1 MFGLFKKK
9 TVFIE
14 CENENKVFRHEDYTD
29 ITPIAE
35 YFKNE
40 TGVIFDKQISILT
53 NKVKTFC
60 IHRKIN
66 SFFDLLNIVKQDSK
80 IKQELIDYLT
90 TNETFFYREIKQ
102 IEELVT
108 LVKNTSSHVEI
119 LCAPCATGEE
129 PYSIAIALLE
139 AGVHPSKF
147 NILGIDINSDA
158 LKKAQEAIYKERSV
172 RNLSAQTISKY
183 FTKINERYILNSTLK
198 ALVRF
203 ELANIFDDS
212 FKRIGKFDF
221 IMSRNML
228 IYFDKETKLKAKE
241 ILQSMRKDDKHEILF
256 GHADLF

>member
-14 CENENKVFRHEDYTD
+14 NENKVFKHEDYTD

-40 TGVIFDKQISILT
+40 TGVIFDKQISILN

-60 IHRKIN
+60 IQRKLN
-66 SFFDLLNIVKQDSK
+66 SFSDLLNIVKKDSK

-102 IEELVT
+102 IIELVT
-108 LVKNTSSHVEI
+108 LVKNASSHVEI

-139 AGVHPSKF
+139 AGVPPEKF

-158 LKKAQEAIYKERSV
+158 LNKALEASYKERSV

-183 FTKINERYILNSTLK
+183 FTKINERYVLNSTVK
-198 ALVRF
+198 TLVRF
-203 ELANIFDDS
+203 ELANIFDES
-212 FKRIGKFDF
+212 FKRMRKFDF

-228 IYFDKETKLKAKE
+228 IYFDKETKLRAKE
-241 ILQSMRKDDKHEILF
+241 ILQSMRKDDKQEVFF

>member
-9 TVFIE
+9 SFFIE
-14 CENENKVFRHEDYTD
+14 SEKRVVKHEDYKD

-35 YFKNE
+35 YFKNV
-40 TGVIFDKQISILT
+40 TGIVFDKQISILT

-60 IHRKIN
+60 THREIY
-66 SFFDLLNIVKQDSK
+66 SFMELLNIIKYDLI

-90 TNETFFYREIKQ
+90 TNETFFYREFKQ
-102 IEELVT
+102 IENLVA
-108 LVKNTSSHVEI
+108 LVKKTSWHVEI

-129 PYSIAIALLE
+129 AYSIAIALLE
-139 AGVHPSKF
+139 AGVPKSKF
-147 NILGIDINSDA
+147 SILAIDINSDA
-158 LKKAQEAIYKERSV
+158 LKKAQEARYRERSV
-172 RNLSAQTISKY
+172 RNLSEQIISRY
-183 FTKINERYILNSTLK
+183 FTKLDESYVLDPTLK
-198 ALVRF
+198 PLVRF

-228 IYFDKETKLKAKE
+228 IYFDKETKLKAKA
-241 ILQSMRKDDKHEILF
+241 ILESLRKDESQEVFF